1 MKKFFRSALV
11 GMSAIVCLT
20 VASPHLAA
28 AAGDPRPPLKE
39 FLSVSTVN
47 ELVARIG
54 LLFVRYVIDLT
65 YQDTTYDPYTNRSTV
80 SGVVVRP
87 TLPWDHGRQ
96 CQIMAERLSVSGAE
110 LGDWDRLTLRLELI
124 GVTAPLACLPPESVG
139 AAAVMEITNFTADRV
154 FIDIDYRM
162 SSSAMRVNFHMTLPD
177 LAAVT
182 ANLDF
187 AYVALHEE
195 GDEPVILELR
205 HAAVT
210 LDDMGLWKKAR
221 KSLPPEMTQPNTAAL
236 TAARGLTEL
245 FIDMNQPPAPNKPPQ
260 LDLAQAAFVQSA
272 AAQVQQFVTKPGTFV
287 IETALEQP
295 VRLNERMFDDPVRLF
310 TVLKPVVA
318 SFPASRQKIVPTSML
333 KAAMTAPAFL
343 SDRDKLRVGKA
354 LVSGVGAPRA
364 LTKGQA
370 LLKPLADAGNGEAA
384 LALSAS
390 LRSVD
395 PEAAYRLALNA
406 GANSMAGASGIMDRL
421 EQDLTTRKVLTLQA
435 RSLSAV
441 STMPSPQNF
450 LPLTQVRAHA
460 LDHLSGNGAVRSYVR
475 AYYWSLLGKA
485 AGDQA
490 AASMAGEIE
499 ARMRHRGPDAAAA
512 WKAVAEKTRTE
523 ALKHWLAADYPTKLA
538 RQ

>member
-210 LDDMGLWKKAR
+210 LDDMGLWKKAK
-221 KSLPPEMTQPNTAAL
+221 KSLPPEMTQPDTAAL

-272 AAQVQQFVTKPGTFV
+272 AAQVQQFVAKPGTFV

-333 KAAMTAPAFL
+333 KAAMTAPASL